1 MPSTFPKRVIAAA
14 LYDALQSAAEKFGG
28 IGSGEFYFNQGE
40 GAGFAQGPVC
50 LVGLLHYVGAV
61 GKDVTEPAALMDND
75 GVIKATRALFG
86 FGWGTSDGAV
96 NTIRRELALPRNLDD
111 GRNSAQPRV
120 PFKKWAEYFNIQR
133 AVELPAPVYDALK
146 ASAEKYAGI
155 GCGGFGYG
163 ACPRCISGHALAL
176 DGYWEPRH
184 PRAGRALDS
193 FPTMVALAKAF
204 DSDLSRNAAFKLYQE
219 NDRAVEA
226 INERKGV
233 HTSDR
238 VTFEEFAEE
247 LNIVRVAVLAPN
259 VYDALEASS
268 AKFGGIGADA
278 FDSTTY
284 ATDDTGQQVPY
295 CVAGHA
301 VFHDTDGA
309 DTIPPGGGTPTL
321 LALQKAFN
329 LDFFYEVYD
338 VNDQAVFAINERKGA
353 AMDARVTFAEWAQEL
368 RHGAR

>member
-1 MPSTFPKRVIAAA
+1 
-14 LYDALQSAAEKFGG
+14 
-28 IGSGEFYFNQGE
+28 
-40 GAGFAQGPVC
+40 
-50 LVGLLHYVGAV
+50 
-61 GKDVTEPAALMDND
+61 
-75 GVIKATRALFG
+75 
-86 FGWGTSDGAV
+86 
-96 NTIRRELALPRNLDD
+96 
-111 GRNSAQPRV
+111 V

-278 FDSTTY
+278 FDGESLR
-284 ATDDTGQQVPY
+284 
-295 CVAGHA
+295 
-301 VFHDTDGA
+301 DGA
-309 DTIPPGGGTPTL
+309 KTWAAGALLRRWSRCVPRLRTGHRRLSPGGGTPTL
-321 LALQKAFN
+321 LPCRRRSISTSSTA
-329 LDFFYEVYD
+329 VYD
-338 VNDQAVFAINERKGA
+338 VNDQAVFAINERKVQRWTRVSRSPSGRTNSTWCEVTHEARTDHSRALGRERQPNGA
-353 AMDARVTFAEWAQEL
+353 LRSPLRRDRARHLRAGFRSRHAGAVPVRLGSARVVGPG
-368 RHGAR
+368 RGHRRRRR